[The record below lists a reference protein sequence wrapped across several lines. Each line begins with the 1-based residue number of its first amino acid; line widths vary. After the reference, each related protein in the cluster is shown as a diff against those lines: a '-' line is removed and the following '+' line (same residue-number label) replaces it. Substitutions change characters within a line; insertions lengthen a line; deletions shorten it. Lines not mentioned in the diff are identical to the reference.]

1 MIASHSSAR
10 RAENSPATGS
20 TLIFPQQDQTRSLTV
35 VDATVEEDDSE
46 VTLEENSADD
56 RTSRPK
62 TIVTKD
68 NRLSMSMGG
77 HPLTRTSRV
86 YLRFTYLF
94 G

>member
-1 MIASHSSAR
+1 MIASHSAR

-56 RTSRPK
+56 RIPAQNHRDEGQP
-62 TIVTKD
+62 IVD
-68 NRLSMSMGG
+68 VDGRAS
-77 HPLTRTSRV
+77 
-86 YLRFTYLF
+86 TYTHK
-94 G
+94 